1 MYTAKGTLQRTAGIE
16 QYLPMV
22 RRQASKMIG
31 RLPANVELDD
41 LIQAGTMGLM
51 DAMQRYEQGHGAE
64 FETFAMLRVRGAMLD
79 ELRGADWVPRSVRK
93 SQRGIAEAVH
103 KLEQRLRRAPKD
115 TEIAA
120 ELKVSLEQYH
130 DMLTDVR
137 GAQLVYMATTTRK
150 TASPATWTA
159 TCRRE
164 FQPGRPADR
173 PAFSPGAGE
182 RHHPAARA
190 RAVHHEHV
198 LRARHEPE
206 GNCRCAGCDR
216 VPRLPAAQP
225 GGGPPALPPQ
235 GVVRSDTGRSG
246 QFLALKRLWRA
257 FQGNF

>member
-137 GAQLVYMATTTRK
+137 GAQLVYIGDYDSEDGESSYLDRHM
-150 TASPATWTA
+150 SDDSSN
-159 TCRRE
+159 
-164 FQPGRPADR
+164 PADQLTDQR
-173 PAFSPGAGE
+173 FRQALVNAITQLPE
-182 RHHPAARA
+182 REQYIMSMYYEQDMNLKEIAAVLGITESRVCQLHSQSIA
-190 RAVHHEHV
+190 R
-198 LRARHEPE
+198 LRAKM
-206 GNCRCAGCDR
+206 
-216 VPRLPAAQP
+216 
-225 GGGPPALPPQ
+225 
-235 GVVRSDTGRSG
+235 RSH
-246 QFLALKRLWRA
+246 
-257 FQGNF
+257 

>member
-1 MYTAKGTLQRTAGIE
+1 MLENTMYTAKGTLQRTAGIE

-103 KLEQRLRRAPKD
+103 KLEQKLRRAPKD

-120 ELKVSLEQYH
+120 ELKVTLEQYH

-137 GAQLVYMATTTRK
+137 GAQLVYIGDYDAEDGESSDLDRHM
-150 TASPATWTA
+150 SD
-159 TCRRE
+159 E
-164 FQPGRPADR
+164 SSNPADQLTDLR
-173 PAFSPGAGE
+173 FRQALVNAITQLPE
-182 RHHPAARA
+182 REQYIMSMYYEHDMNLKEIAAVLGVTESRVCQLHSQAVA
-190 RAVHHEHV
+190 R
-198 LRARHEPE
+198 LRS
-206 GNCRCAGCDR
+206 
-216 VPRLPAAQP
+216 RL
-225 GGGPPALPPQ
+225 
-235 GVVRSDTGRSG
+235 
-246 QFLALKRLWRA
+246 KEW
-257 FQGNF
+257 

>member
-1 MYTAKGTLQRTAGIE
+1 MYTAKGTLQRTTGIE

-41 LIQAGTMGLM
+41 LIQAGTIGLM

-93 SQRGIAEAVH
+93 SQRTIAEAVH
-103 KLEQRLRRAPKD
+103 TLEQKLRRAPKD

-137 GAQLVYMATTTRK
+137 GAQLVYIGDYDSEDGESSYLDRHLTHEGADPVDQLTDHRFRQ
-150 TASPATWTA
+150 ALVDAISQLPE
-159 TCRRE
+159 RE
-164 FQPGRPADR
+164 QYIMSMYYEHDMNLK
-173 PAFSPGAGE
+173 E
-182 RHHPAARA
+182 IAAVLGVTESRVCQLHSQAVA
-190 RAVHHEHV
+190 R
-198 LRARHEPE
+198 LRS
-206 GNCRCAGCDR
+206 
-216 VPRLPAAQP
+216 RL
-225 GGGPPALPPQ
+225 
-235 GVVRSDTGRSG
+235 
-246 QFLALKRLWRA
+246 KEW
-257 FQGNF
+257 